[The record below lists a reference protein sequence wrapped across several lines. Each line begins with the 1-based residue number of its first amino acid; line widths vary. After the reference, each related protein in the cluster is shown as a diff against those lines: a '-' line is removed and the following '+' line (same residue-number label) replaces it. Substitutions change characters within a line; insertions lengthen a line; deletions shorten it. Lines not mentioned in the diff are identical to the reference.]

1 MQTELIS
8 MQQSFILK
16 STVPT
21 HILDPMNQY
30 LDQLLEGAK
39 SISHADKLVGRIK
52 GGKQLTISPQ
62 EKRVKLFINT
72 IQEMSLSYYQHFHKI
87 NGTSNP
93 LGKIVDVQ
101 DIWSVHCYAGDYN
114 PLHNH
119 LCNTLQGLS
128 GILYTKVPPT
138 IQENTT
144 LDGCLEFVFGR
155 TPATGS
161 LTFMFSQSSIRR
173 PAVGDI
179 YLFPNW
185 LEHMVYPFDGEG
197 ERRSVAFNV
206 NFWDIETST

>member
-1 MQTELIS
+1 MGPLILWEKLLPYKTS
-8 MQQSFILK
+8 GQF
-16 STVPT
+16 TVMLAIIIRYTIICVIYCRDYPV
-21 HILDPMNQY
+21 
-30 LDQLLEGAK
+30 
-39 SISHADKLVGRIK
+39 SI
-52 GGKQLTISPQ
+52 
-62 EKRVKLFINT
+62 
-72 IQEMSLSYYQHFHKI
+72 
-87 NGTSNP
+87 
-93 LGKIVDVQ
+93 
-101 DIWSVHCYAGDYN
+101 
-114 PLHNH
+114 
-119 LCNTLQGLS
+119 
-128 GILYTKVPPT
+128 KVPPT

-206 NFWDIETST
+206 NFWDIETSA